1 VIKRKV
7 SFGLILTLVVAG
19 LILAMLPA
27 AAVAAPGI
35 VEVNWSEAA
44 FEGNDAFYG
53 GVAVVAYKAGS
64 TAKMEFRVRN
74 DSTVDLKI
82 TGGTV
87 NFDWGSSSPVSPT
100 AFPFV
105 LKAGDYAIFRFE
117 SVVPADATNQ
127 TLHSYRA
134 IVSYEGDNGPLK
146 VNNVYWEDAPGAGV
160 TYVLVNAPI
169 VPDSEI
175 IYLEDTAANIVNPL
189 ALNSGYALND
199 YTGVIT
205 FTAAPTANVRAA
217 YKYCEDVING
227 NGATLVGYLNNVPV
241 VPGSVVVCLED
252 SVAETVTTLA
262 STAYA
267 VDPVSGKVTMVTAPT
282 SWQTVTAYYSYYGAF
297 TSTGANLAVVSVDQA
312 DYTTLWRRYMET
324 TAAPPGAAIYASS
337 SALQLRSEAD
347 AARAKAEIQYR
358 EGDFAG
364 AKASMQIALDKFNAS
379 IAAQSALFGSVES
392 GVMGLLTGAGGAV
405 DAYGAK
411 LNAEAKNITD
421 TTKAETNKLNGEADM
436 AKNLGVFY
444 IMLGVA
450 TLLAGIGGILWA
462 YSRLVAAKGPKQ
474 I

>member
-74 DSTVDLKI
+74 DSAVDLKI

-87 NFDWGSSSPVSPT
+87 NFDWGSSSAVSPT

-134 IVSYEGDNGPLK
+134 VVSYEGDNGPLK
-146 VNNVYWEDAPGAGV
+146 VNNVYWEDVIGGGV
-160 TYVLVNAPI
+160 TYTLLNAPI

-175 IYLEDTAANIVNPL
+175 IYLEDTAANIVNAL

-217 YKYCEDVING
+217 YKYCETVING
-227 NGATLVGYLNNVPV
+227 DGATLVGYLNNVPV

-252 SVAETVTTLA
+252 TVAETITTLA
-262 STAYA
+262 STAYT
-267 VDPVSGKVTMVTAPT
+267 VDPANGKVTMVTAPT
-282 SWQTVTAYYSYYGAF
+282 SWQDVTVYYHYYSAF
-297 TSTGANLAVVSVDQA
+297 TQTGANFAVYSADQA
-312 DYTTLWRRYMET
+312 AAQVAAQKLEDMDNNYPNAGEVFSFYSTAGELAYEEAMVLWDK
-324 TAAPPGAAIYASS
+324 
-337 SALQLRSEAD
+337 AD
-347 AARAKAEIQYR
+347 AEYAV
-358 EGDFAG
+358 GDFAN
-364 AKASMQIALDKFNAS
+364 AKTDYEAAVVKMQAAWDADTALN
-379 IAAQSALFGSVES
+379 GSVET
-392 GVMGLLTGAGGAV
+392 GLTGLLTGAGGVV
-405 DAYGAK
+405 DNYGAK
-411 LNAEAKNITD
+411 LDAEAN
-421 TTKAETNKLNGEADM
+421 KADGEASM

-450 TLLAGIGGILWA
+450 LLIASLGGILWS
-462 YSRLVAAKGPKQ
+462 YSRLVAARGPKQ

>member
-74 DSTVDLKI
+74 DSAVDLKI

-87 NFDWGSSSPVSPT
+87 NFDWGSISPVSPT

-146 VNNVYWEDAPGAGV
+146 VNNIYWENVPGGGV
-160 TYVLVNAPI
+160 TYTLVNAPI

-175 IYLEDTAANIVNPL
+175 IYLEDTAANIVNAL

-217 YKYCEDVING
+217 YKYCEDVIYG
-227 NGATLVGYLNNVPV
+227 DGATLVGYLNNVPAV
-241 VPGSVVVCLED
+241 AGSAVVCLED

-262 STAYA
+262 STAYT

-297 TSTGANLAVVSVDQA
+297 TSTGTNFAVYSADQGDAQALAIQYANLNAN
-312 DYTTLWRRYMET
+312 
-324 TAAPPGAAIYASS
+324 PPGSWLGAPFSTVGT
-337 SALQLRSEAD
+337 Q
-347 AARAKAEIQYR
+347 AKADSAVLAAQAATKYAA
-358 EGDFAG
+358 GDFTG
-364 AKASMQIALDKFNAS
+364 AKADY
-379 IAAQSALFGSVES
+379 QSAVDKLNAAYTANAILSTTAET
-392 GVMGLLTGAGGAV
+392 GVAALLTNAGGVV

-411 LNAEAKNITD
+411 LNAEAKQA
-421 TTKAETNKLNGEADM
+421 KGEACM
-436 AKNLGVFY
+436 YNNLGVFY

-462 YSRLVAAKGPKQ
+462 YSRLVTAKGPKQ

>member
-1 VIKRKV
+1 M
-7 SFGLILTLVVAG
+7 ILTLVVAG

-27 AAVAAPGI
+27 AAVADPGI
-35 VEVNWSEAA
+35 VEVNFSEAA
-44 FEGNDAFYG
+44 YEGYDSFYG
-53 GVAVVAYKAGS
+53 TTVVAYRAGS
-64 TAKMEFRVRN
+64 TAKIEFRVSN
-74 DSTVDLKI
+74 DSTADLNVKGA
-82 TGGTV
+82 TAT
-87 NFDWGSSSPVSPT
+87 FDWGTTCVPT
-100 AFPFV
+100 APATFPFV
-105 LKAGDYAIFRFE
+105 LKAGDNAIFRFE
-117 SVVPADATNQ
+117 CVVPADATNQ
-127 TLHSYRA
+127 TLHSYKVAVEYEGMAGPGIVNKTNYESCPDWNLNNDVAVPGSVTLWDVTPTGAQA
-134 IVSYEGDNGPLK
+134 IPVDKYSVSYVNGAISWVAPYPGPTGSLFAGYEYITAWTAGNGVNK
-146 VNNVYWEDAPGAGV
+146 VFRFQTTQAN
-160 TYVLVNAPI
+160 LPI
-169 VPDSEI
+169 VPDSVKVVKAVGAPVSSVTKI
-175 IYLEDTAANIVNPL
+175 DTGWTVDL
-189 ALNSGYALND
+189 Q
-199 YTGVIT
+199 TGTVT
-205 FTAAPTANVRAA
+205 FTDAPAVYETVGVFFKNYSSFRS
-217 YKYCEDVING
+217 N
-227 NGATLVGYLNNVPV
+227 NGA
-241 VPGSVVVCLED
+241 
-252 SVAETVTTLA
+252 
-262 STAYA
+262 
-267 VDPVSGKVTMVTAPT
+267 
-282 SWQTVTAYYSYYGAF
+282 F
-297 TSTGANLAVVSVDQA
+297 AVVSVDQA

-347 AARAKAEIQYR
+347 AARLKAEIQYR

>member
-74 DSTVDLKI
+74 DSAVDLKI

-87 NFDWGSSSPVSPT
+87 NFDWGSCSPVSPT
-100 AFPFV
+100 VFPFV
-105 LKAGDYAIFRFE
+105 LKALDYAIFRFE
-117 SVVPADATNQ
+117 CVVPADATNQ

-134 IVSYEGDNGPLK
+134 IVTYEGDNGAVK
-146 VNNVYWEDAPGAGV
+146 VNEVYWENVAGGGV
-160 TYVLVNAPI
+160 TYALLNAPI
-169 VPDSEI
+169 VPDSEV
-175 IYLEDTAANIVNPL
+175 IYLEDTTANIVTPL

-205 FTAAPTANVRAA
+205 FTAAPTANVRAK
-217 YKYCEDVING
+217 YKYCEDVITG
-227 NGATLVGYLNNVPV
+227 DGSTLVGYLNNVPV

-252 SVAETVTTLA
+252 SVAETVTLA
-262 STAYA
+262 STGYT
-267 VDPVSGKVTMVTAPT
+267 VDSASGKVTMVTAPT
-282 SWQTVTAYYSYYGAF
+282 SWQTVTAYYNYYGAF